1 MPTLTELQETRGR
14 LVTEAREALDAVTAN
29 TDDARATELEQ
40 RHDTIMKQFD
50 KVEAD
55 IKREERQATIERADE
70 ERREQRR
77 NRGGDRDAPG
87 QDGDEQREG
96 GTDAEREQRATEYR
110 AAFDSFMRSGCDASE
125 MSREQRALLR
135 RGYAEARTQVAGTA
149 QAGGY
154 TVPVELAREI
164 VRVMKDWGPMY
175 DGDVVREIST
185 GSGNEFDIPT
195 NDDTDDNSS
204 AMKAEDADITDDN
217 SGDLE
222 FGQAKLNAYVDATP
236 WVKISHELMQD
247 SVFDIEG
254 FVGEAIG
261 ERLGRLANRRLTLG
275 TGNNQPNGIVT
286 ASLLGKTAASAG
298 AIAPDELLELLHA
311 VRAPYRRSPKCRW
324 MFADST
330 LLAIRKLKDG
340 DGNYLWQLGDIRNGA
355 PATLLEKPYSIN
367 DDVPAIAAGAKP
379 IIFGDLGRY
388 WVRKV
393 GSPLIGTVRE
403 RFWPKVGLA
412 GLLRYD
418 GELPDGQA
426 VKHLKMAAN

>member
-14 LVTEAREALDAVTAN
+14 LVTEARSALDAVTAN

-55 IKREERQATIERADE
+55 IKREERQAEIERGDE
-70 ERREQRR
+70 ERREQQR
-77 NRGGDRDAPG
+77 NRGEDREGRG
-87 QDGDEQREG
+87 QDGGEG
-96 GTDAEREQRATEYR
+96 GGEREQRAAEYR
-110 AAFDSFMRSGCDASE
+110 SAFDSYLRSGCDIGDV
-125 MSREQRALLR
+125 SREERELLR

-175 DGDVVREIST
+175 DGDIVREIST

-195 NDDTDDNSS
+195 NDDTDDSSS
-204 AMKAEDADITDDN
+204 AAKAETDDIVDDN

-247 SVFDIEG
+247 SVFNIEA
-254 FVGEAIG
+254 FVGEALG
-261 ERLGRLANRRLTLG
+261 ERLGRLANRRLTIG

-298 AIAPDELLELLHA
+298 ALAPDELLELLHS

-330 LLAIRKLKDG
+330 LLTIRKLKDG

-367 DDVPAIAAGAKP
+367 DDVPAIAAGARP
-379 IIFGDLGRY
+379 IVFGDLGRY

-418 GELPDGQA
+418 GELPDTQA
-426 VKHLKMAAN
+426 VKHLKMAAA